1 MLPWIKGRVF
11 CSLGATDAD
20 WEYFIKQF
28 RIAKDSPLQGSDLL
42 NLLLLLILEEQSI
55 SEDGFEYFNNTKPEN
70 EGKHNS
76 YLVYFYT
83 KSSKSVSIKNRDASI
98 TNQNFEGDTL
108 TRENL
113 TVDKYFKINEVGLK
127 FILIYFIFCIYYY
140 YLF

>member
-1 MLPWIKGRVF
+1 MSPIILNQNVFNYSEFLLPRIKGRVL
-11 CSLGATDAD
+11 CSLGATDAY

-28 RIAKDSPLQGSDLL
+28 RIVKDSPLQGSDLL

-76 YLVYFYT
+76 YSVYFYT

-98 TNQNFEGDTL
+98 TNKSFEGDIL
-108 TRENL
+108 TQNFL
-113 TVDKYFKINEVGLK
+113 TVDKYLK
-127 FILIYFIFCIYYY
+127 KMK
-140 YLF
+140 